1 VEELEAKLSAA
12 HRDAK
17 DRARH
22 AREQANALA
31 EQQQRIHAL
40 ERQVVMPLARSLS
53 LAAPANAR
61 FPLFSHRS
69 SPLLERQLL
78 DAKAAVDGQVADA
91 EQATQQAKAD
101 REVLVECLRQMA
113 GQLAATRAHADGAN
127 SQLQVVM
134 PLPVSLSS
142 PTNALSSLPSPLS
155 SPLSS
160 RSCRGCGRRWRS
172 GSTPR

>member
-1 VEELEAKLSAA
+1 MQADRRVLARHSRDFLDGKHAVEKDKAALRAQVEELEAKLSAA

-31 EQQQRIHAL
+31 EQQQRIHA
-40 ERQVVMPLARSLS
+40 
-53 LAAPANAR
+53 
-61 FPLFSHRS
+61 
-69 SPLLERQLL
+69 LERQLL